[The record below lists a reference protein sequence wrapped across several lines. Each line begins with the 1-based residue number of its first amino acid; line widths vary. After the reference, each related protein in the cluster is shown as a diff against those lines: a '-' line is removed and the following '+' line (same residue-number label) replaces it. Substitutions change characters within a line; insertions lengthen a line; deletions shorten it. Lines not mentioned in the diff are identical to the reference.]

1 MADRLRGDDSGRQP
15 GATPVSRRRW
25 IWLLLGV
32 VPAFTLLVTANSAGY
47 RFGIADQA
55 FYIPAIQRALDPA
68 SFPHDT
74 AVVAPQSALLA
85 SDQVIAW
92 MMTRLGLSLQAI
104 FLAGYLLTCALF
116 ALAVERIGTTL
127 YRSTLATWTLLAA
140 LTLRHRIAD
149 TGVNTFEGSFH
160 PRVLVFALGLA
171 ALAALLRRRPA
182 WAVAF
187 VGLGFVVHPTTA
199 LWFALWLAGAGLV
212 FPRGRRWV
220 LGLGAAA
227 LPMGA
232 WMLWAGPLANSVAV
246 MDAAWMAPL
255 LTKDYLFPT
264 SDWGASTWMTNA
276 IAPAVLVIV
285 FSVRARRGLV
295 QAEERGLFVG
305 ALVLLAVFAV
315 SLPFIAARVALAVQL
330 QTSRVLW
337 PVEFLA
343 TVYLV
348 WALVDAHRSGAEAG
362 RPASW
367 ARHVAVGVAVTIT
380 VAAVARGTF
389 TLRIEHQRPLF
400 SYGLPPTAWTDVG
413 AWASAQTPLDAHFLA
428 DPGHAW
434 RYGTSFR
441 VTARRDVF
449 LESVKDAAMA
459 TYARPIALR
468 VSERTEAIG
477 DFSALSPERASDLAS
492 RYDLDFLVTD
502 RAFPFPI
509 AFANAQFTVYALPR
523 R

>member
-1 MADRLRGDDSGRQP
+1 MRVFVGHDWAEAHHDVLVEDGDGRRLGGGRLPDGLEGISRFHELVAPHIGDPSE
-15 GATPVSRRRW
+15 V
-25 IWLLLGV
+25 
-32 VPAFTLLVTANSAGY
+32 
-47 RFGIADQA
+47 
-55 FYIPAIQRALDPA
+55 
-68 SFPHDT
+68 
-74 AVVAPQSALLA
+74 VVATET
-85 SDQVIAW
+85 D
-92 MMTRLGLSLQAI
+92 
-104 FLAGYLLTCALF
+104 
-116 ALAVERIGTTL
+116 
-127 YRSTLATWTLLAA
+127 
-140 LTLRHRIAD
+140 
-149 TGVNTFEGSFH
+149 
-160 PRVLVFALGLA
+160 
-171 ALAALLRRRPA
+171 
-182 WAVAF
+182 
-187 VGLGFVVHPTTA
+187 
-199 LWFALWLAGAGLV
+199 
-212 FPRGRRWV
+212 
-220 LGLGAAA
+220 
-227 LPMGA
+227 
-232 WMLWAGPLANSVAV
+232 
-246 MDAAWMAPL
+246 
-255 LTKDYLFPT
+255 
-264 SDWGASTWMTNA
+264 
-276 IAPAVLVIV
+276 
-285 FSVRARRGLV
+285 
-295 QAEERGLFVG
+295 RGLFVG